1 MTRSAN
7 GRGGA
12 HAASPAATGTTS
24 PVGPLGATPA
34 HSQPRVPRHLAC
46 PICATT
52 FEPRASGGQCPVC
65 GEQVVQAA
73 AVTRQIP
80 GVSPSMRWL
89 ADGGWRLALVL
100 LLAVYQIA
108 LLIFVWVQLAHKH
121 LI

>member
-12 HAASPAATGTTS
+12 PAAASVAAGT
-24 PVGPLGATPA
+24 PPHVAA
-34 HSQPRVPRHLAC
+34 QPQARVPKHLAC
-46 PICATT
+46 PICATA

-65 GEQVVQAA
+65 GEQVVPAA

-80 GVSPSMRWL
+80 GVSPAMRWL
-89 ADGGWRLALVL
+89 ADGGWRLVLVL
-100 LLAVYQIA
+100 LLAAYQIA

>member
-12 HAASPAATGTTS
+12 PASSVATGTP
-24 PVGPLGATPA
+24 PVGALGAAPA
-34 HSQPRVPRHLAC
+34 HSQPRVPRHLTC

-52 FEPRASGGQCPVC
+52 FEPRASDGQCPVC
-65 GEQVVQAA
+65 GEQVAPAA

-80 GVSPSMRWL
+80 GVSPAMRWL
-89 ADGGWRLALVL
+89 ADGGWRLVLVL

>member
-12 HAASPAATGTTS
+12 TASSVATGT
-24 PVGPLGATPA
+24 PPAVGPPNVAAQP
-34 HSQPRVPRHLAC
+34 QPRAPKSVTC
-46 PICATT
+46 PICATA

-65 GEQVVQAA
+65 GEQVVPAA
-73 AVTRQIP
+73 AVMRQIP
-80 GVSPSMRWL
+80 GVSPAMRWL
-89 ADGGWRLALVL
+89 ADGGWRLVLVL